1 MYKFDLIYI
10 FSCLNAVLMQF
21 SNFLLTVTSTLY
33 QLEHHIK
40 TMGLVVLTATQK
52 TTELHPVAPNF

>member
-21 SNFLLTVTSTLY
+21 SNFLLT
-33 QLEHHIK
+33 
-40 TMGLVVLTATQK
+40 MGLVVLTATQK